1 MFFKP
6 QHIHFV
12 GIGGIG
18 MSGIAEVLL
27 NLGYRISGSD
37 LRATPI
43 TERLVRLGAT
53 VFPGHDASN
62 IQGAKVLVTTSALD
76 ASNPEVREARSLGI
90 PVIPRGELL
99 AELMRLK
106 FGVAVAG
113 SHGKTT
119 TTTMAATV
127 LSQAELDPTVV
138 VGGRV
143 STFGGSNAR
152 VGKSDFLVVESDES
166 DRSFLKLS
174 PIVAIVTN
182 IDLEHLDHYKSLDE
196 IRDAFVEFINKVPFY
211 GAAILCLDDP
221 NIQHILP
228 RIQRRII
235 TYGVSAQADLRVAN
249 WEFAGMGSTFRLEF
263 RGRDLGEFRLQVP
276 GFHNVL
282 NASAA
287 VAAAL
292 ELEVD
297 LTSIRQGIAAYEGV
311 ERRFQLKGNRNGVA
325 VVDDYAHHPTEIR
338 ATLEALRVTQYNR
351 IHVLFQP
358 HRYSRTKELLD
369 DFAGCFNLAT
379 TVCVVPIYAASE
391 APLAGVTSERLVE
404 RMREFG
410 NRGAQF
416 EVSLEAAAEALC
428 ALAEPGD
435 VIVTMGAGSVSQA
448 GERILAL
455 LEKAES
461 QRGGRQ
467 AARGDV
473 PAGGVVG

>member
-43 TERLVRLGAT
+43 TDRLERLGAT
-53 VFPGHDASN
+53 VFLGHSAGN
-62 IQGAKVLVTTSALD
+62 VEGAKVLVTTSALD
-76 ASNPEVREARSLGI
+76 ASNPEVREARSLGV

-119 TTTMAATV
+119 TTTMVATV
-127 LSQAELDPTVV
+127 LSQAQLDPTVV

-182 IDLEHLDHYKSLDE
+182 IDLEHLDHYGSLDE

-221 NIQHILP
+221 NIQQVLP
-228 RIQRRII
+228 LVQRRII
-235 TYGVSAQADLRVAN
+235 TYGAGAQADLRVAS
-249 WEFAGMGSTFRLEF
+249 WEFVGMGSVFRLEF

-287 VAAAL
+287 VAAAI
-292 ELEVD
+292 ELEVEID
-297 LTSIRQGIAAYEGV
+297 RIRQGVAAYEGV
-311 ERRFQLKGNRNGVA
+311 DRRFQLKGNANGVS

-338 ATLEALRVTQYNR
+338 ATLEALRVTPFNR

-391 APLAGVTSERLVE
+391 APLEGVSSERLVE

-416 EVSLEAAAEALC
+416 ADSLETGAEALC

-435 VIVTMGAGSVSQA
+435 VIVTMGAGNVSQA
-448 GERILAL
+448 GERILGL
-455 LEKAES
+455 LGELQAQRADGNPKAEAVS
-461 QRGGRQ
+461 RNE
-467 AARGDV
+467 
-473 PAGGVVG
+473 

>member
-27 NLGYRISGSD
+27 NLGYQISGSD
-37 LRATPI
+37 LRSSPV
-43 TERLVRLGAT
+43 TERLERLGAT
-53 VFPGHDASN
+53 VYPGHAAAN
-62 IQGAKVLVTTSALD
+62 VEGAKVLVTSSAV
-76 ASNPEVREARSLGI
+76 ASSNPEVREARATGI

-119 TTTMAATV
+119 TTTMVASV
-127 LSQAELDPTVV
+127 LSQAQLDPTVV

-143 STFGGSNAR
+143 RTFGGSNAR

-182 IDLEHLDHYKSLDE
+182 IDLEHLDHYGSLDE

-211 GAAILCLDDP
+211 GVAILCLDDA
-221 NIQHILP
+221 NIQQVLP
-228 RIQRRII
+228 RIERRVL
-235 TYGVSAQADLRVAN
+235 TYGASAQADLRISN
-249 WEFAGMGSTFRLEF
+249 WELMGMGSVFRLEF
-263 RGRDLGEFRLQVP
+263 RGRDLGEFRLHVP

-282 NASAA
+282 NATAA
-287 VAAAL
+287 VASAL
-292 ELEVD
+292 ELEVE
-297 LTSIRQGIAAYEGV
+297 TIHIRQGIEAYEGV
-311 ERRFQLKGNRNGVA
+311 ERRLQPKGNVHGISVI
-325 VVDDYAHHPTEIR
+325 DDYAHHPTEIR
-338 ATLEALRVTQYNR
+338 ATLEALRVTQFDR

-358 HRYSRTKELLD
+358 HRYSRTRELLD
-369 DFAGCFNLAT
+369 DFASCFNLAH

-391 APLAGVTSERLVE
+391 EPLPGVSSERLVE

-410 NRGAQF
+410 NRGAQYAP
-416 EVSLEAAAEALC
+416 SLDAGAASLC
-428 ALAEPGD
+428 AVAERGD
-435 VIVTMGAGSVSQA
+435 VVVTMGAGNISQA
-448 GERILAL
+448 GELILNL
-455 LEKAES
+455 LERAHTLKPGENSSSESVSTAE
-461 QRGGRQ
+461 
-467 AARGDV
+467 
-473 PAGGVVG
+473 

>member
-6 QHIHFV
+6 QPIHFV

-27 NLGYRISGSD
+27 NLGYQISGSD
-37 LRATPI
+37 LRSTPI
-43 TERLVRLGAT
+43 TERLERLGAKVYT
-53 VFPGHDASN
+53 GHAAENVGS
-62 IQGAKVLVTTSALD
+62 AKAVVISSAVA
-76 ASNPEVREARSLGI
+76 ASNPEVQEARRINI

-119 TTTMAATV
+119 TTTMVATV
-127 LSQAELDPTVV
+127 LSQAQIDPTVV

-174 PIVAIVTN
+174 PIVAVVTN
-182 IDLEHLDHYKSLDE
+182 IDLEHLDHYQSLDE

-211 GAAILCLDDP
+211 GVAILCIDDG
-221 NIQHILP
+221 NIQQILP
-228 RIQRRII
+228 RVQRRVI
-235 TYGVSAQADLRVAN
+235 TYGVSAQADLRIAS
-249 WEFAGMGSTFRLEF
+249 WGSAGMGSVFRIEF
-263 RGRDLGEFRLQVP
+263 RGKDLGEFRLNVP

-287 VAAAL
+287 IAAAL

-297 LTSIRQGIAAYEGV
+297 VSHIRQGIAAYEGV
-311 ERRFQLKGNRNGVA
+311 ERRFQLKGAVQGVA

-338 ATLEALRVTQYNR
+338 ATLEALRVTQYNK

-358 HRYSRTKELLD
+358 HRYSRTQQLLD
-369 DFAGCFNLAT
+369 DFASCFNLAN

-391 APLAGVTSERLVE
+391 APIEGVSSEKLVE

-410 NRGAQF
+410 NRGASF
-416 EVSLEAAAEALC
+416 AESLGAGAEMLIGIAGK
-428 ALAEPGD
+428 GD

-448 GERILAL
+448 SEQILERM
-455 LEKAES
+455 KSRES
-461 QRGGRQ
+461 AAQ
-467 AARGDV
+467 ASA
-473 PAGGVVG
+473 

>member
-6 QHIHFV
+6 QHIHFI

-27 NLGYRISGSD
+27 NLGYQISGSD
-37 LRATPI
+37 LRTTPI
-43 TERLVRLGAT
+43 TERLERLGARICA
-53 VFPGHDASN
+53 GHAAEN
-62 IQGAKVLVTTSALD
+62 VGGAKAVVISSAVA
-76 ASNPEVREARSLGI
+76 ASNPEVQEARRRNI

-119 TTTMAATV
+119 TTTMVATV
-127 LSQAELDPTVV
+127 LSHAQFDPTVV

-166 DRSFLKLS
+166 DRSFLKLT
-174 PIVAIVTN
+174 PIVAVVTN
-182 IDLEHLDHYKSLDE
+182 IDLEHLDHYHSLDE

-211 GAAILCLDDP
+211 GAAILCLDDA
-221 NIQHILP
+221 NIQQILP
-228 RIQRRII
+228 RVQRRVI
-235 TYGVSAQADLRVAN
+235 TYGVSAQADLRVSS
-249 WEFAGMGSTFRLEF
+249 WEFAGMGSAFRLEF
-263 RGRDLGEFRLQVP
+263 RGRDLGEFRLNVP
-276 GFHNVL
+276 GFHNIL

-297 LTSIRQGIAAYEGV
+297 LGSIRSGIEAYEGV
-311 ERRFQLKGNRNGVA
+311 ERRFQLKGSVHGIA

-338 ATLEALRVTQYNR
+338 ATLEAFRVTQYNR

-358 HRYSRTKELLD
+358 HRYSRTQQLMD
-369 DFAGCFNLAT
+369 DFASCFNLANN
-379 TVCVVPIYAASE
+379 VCVTPIYAASE
-391 APLAGVTSERLVE
+391 APIEGVSSERLVE

-416 EVSLEAAAEALC
+416 VESLASGVDALVSLAAK
-428 ALAEPGD
+428 GD
-435 VIVTMGAGSVSQA
+435 VLVTMGAGSVSQA
-448 GERILAL
+448 SEQILERLRVVEGVA
-455 LEKAES
+455 
-461 QRGGRQ
+461 
-467 AARGDV
+467 
-473 PAGGVVG
+473 PASAGAIPATEE

>member
-43 TERLVRLGAT
+43 TERLERLGAT
-53 VFPGHDASN
+53 VFLGHSADN
-62 IQGAKVLVTTSALD
+62 IKGAKVLVTTSALD
-76 ASNPEVREARSLGI
+76 ASNPEVKEARSLGLPI
-90 PVIPRGELL
+90 IPRGELL

-119 TTTMAATV
+119 TTTMVATV
-127 LSQAELDPTVV
+127 LSQAQLDPTVV

-182 IDLEHLDHYKSLDE
+182 IDLEHLDHYGSIDE

-221 NIQHILP
+221 NIQHVLP
-228 RIQRRII
+228 RVKRRMIS
-235 TYGVSAQADLRVAN
+235 YGVSAQADLRILN
-249 WEFAGMGSTFRLEF
+249 WEYAGMGSVFRLEF
-263 RGRDLGEFRLQVP
+263 RGRDLGEFRLNVP
-276 GFHNVL
+276 GFHNIL
-282 NASAA
+282 NATAA
-287 VAAAL
+287 VGASL
-292 ELEVD
+292 ELEVEIAR
-297 LTSIRQGIAAYEGV
+297 IRQGIEAYEGV
-311 ERRFQLKGNRNGVA
+311 DRRFQLKGTANGVS

-338 ATLEALRVTQYNR
+338 ATLDALRVAQFSR

-358 HRYSRTKELLD
+358 HRYSRTQQLLD

-391 APLAGVTSERLVE
+391 PPLPGVSSERLVE

-416 EVSLEAAAEALC
+416 AASLEAGAEVLC
-428 ALAEPGD
+428 AAAEPGD
-435 VIVTMGAGSVSQA
+435 VIVTMGAGSVSQT
-448 GERILAL
+448 GELILSL
-455 LEKAES
+455 LDRARSASPGDSPAEVYS
-461 QRGGRQ
+461 
-467 AARGDV
+467 
-473 PAGGVVG
+473 PAE

>member
-6 QHIHFV
+6 QPIHFV

-27 NLGYRISGSD
+27 NLGYQISGSD
-37 LRATPI
+37 LRSTPI
-43 TERLVRLGAT
+43 TERLERLGAKIHT
-53 VFPGHDASN
+53 GHAAENVGS
-62 IQGAKVLVTTSALD
+62 AKAVVISSAVA
-76 ASNPEVREARSLGI
+76 ASNPEVQEARRLNV

-119 TTTMAATV
+119 TTTMVATV
-127 LSQAELDPTVV
+127 LSQAQIDPTVV

-174 PIVAIVTN
+174 PIVAVVTN
-182 IDLEHLDHYKSLDE
+182 IDLEHLDHYQSLDE

-211 GAAILCLDDP
+211 GVAILCIDDA
-221 NIQHILP
+221 NIQQILP
-228 RIQRRII
+228 RIQRRVI
-235 TYGVSAQADLRVAN
+235 TYGVSAQADLRIAS
-249 WEFAGMGSTFRLEF
+249 WDSAGMGSAFRIEF
-263 RGRDLGEFRLQVP
+263 RGEDLGEFRLNVP

-287 VAAAL
+287 IAAAL

-297 LTSIRQGIAAYEGV
+297 VSHIRQGIAAYEGV
-311 ERRFQLKGNRNGVA
+311 ERRFQLKGTVQGVA

-358 HRYSRTKELLD
+358 HRYSRTQQLLD
-369 DFAGCFNLAT
+369 DFASCFNLAN

-391 APLAGVTSERLVE
+391 TPIEGVSSEKLVE

-410 NRGAQF
+410 NRGANF
-416 EVSLEAAAEALC
+416 SESLNAGAEMLIG
-428 ALAEPGD
+428 LAGKGD

-448 GERILAL
+448 SEQILERMRLGESA
-455 LEKAES
+455 A
-461 QRGGRQ
+461 Q
-467 AARGDV
+467 A
-473 PAGGVVG
+473 PA